1 MLRACRVPL
10 QVHLRS
16 QLCLDLRKRAT
27 IPPAFVHILERK
39 CPSLLT
45 FLSKNIKEN
54 SSRTFRQLWQVNF
67 THQGVSIR
75 PRRNRFLSWVAEE
88 AVLEGNN
95 GNRDKKL
102 PIIVSLTLKT
112 GILLSGGQSH
122 PLLTKPELDQARTI
136 AFHECQ
142 GCERRKRNYV
152 SHQTPKFVVL
162 WQTVGKELQLAKVLY
177 WSSGCSTHQTPPS

>member
-10 QVHLRS
+10 QVHLRG

-122 PLLTKPELDQARTI
+122 PLLTKPELDQARTT
-136 AFHECQ
+136 AFYECQ